1 MTETSTAT
9 AASPQARI
17 AYAGSAASE
26 RLFYLIAAGTMV
38 IFTAGGFRNFY
49 LHGRAPWGNMTSQ
62 IVPVIVAHGLAM
74 SAWII
79 LFFVQSLLIWMG
91 NRRRH
96 MAIGTA
102 GAVLASVIV
111 LLGTA
116 VAPLSVRF
124 RPEIYAPFGGPRF
137 FLALML
143 AEVLLFGAFVGIG
156 LAYRRRAEI
165 HRPMMLLATI
175 VILSGALGRF
185 PYVDAIAAQGPL
197 YVWGPVLLF
206 GALLFCLQSA
216 MSRANRWYLL
226 GYAGIV
232 ISSFLSTG
240 VGSSALWNQMVAR
253 FVP

>member
-1 MTETSTAT
+1 MTKTAT
-9 AASPQARI
+9 AMAATRQIQILDSGR
-17 AYAGSAASE
+17 AASE
-26 RLFYLIAAGTMV
+26 RLFYVIAAGAMV
-38 IFTAGGFRNFY
+38 LFTAGGFRNFY

-116 VAPLSVRF
+116 VAPLSVRL

-137 FLALML
+137 
-143 AEVLLFGAFVGIG
+143 
-156 LAYRRRAEI
+156 
-165 HRPMMLLATI
+165 
-175 VILSGALGRF
+175 
-185 PYVDAIAAQGPL
+185 
-197 YVWGPVLLF
+197 
-206 GALLFCLQSA
+206 
-216 MSRANRWYLL
+216 
-226 GYAGIV
+226 
-232 ISSFLSTG
+232 SS
-240 VGSSALWNQMVAR
+240 WR
-253 FVP
+253 